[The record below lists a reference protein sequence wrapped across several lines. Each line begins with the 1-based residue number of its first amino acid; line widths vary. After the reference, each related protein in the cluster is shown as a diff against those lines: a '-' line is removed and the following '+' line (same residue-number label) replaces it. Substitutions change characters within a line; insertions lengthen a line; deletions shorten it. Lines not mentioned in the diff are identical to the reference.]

1 MKKHLISVGDL
12 VIDLITPVSLPIIAA
27 QHQEVPFMNI
37 EPGGGSNFMIAASR
51 IGLRV
56 SSVGM
61 LGDDTFGQ
69 TLLNILHSEGVD
81 TTGVHISKGADSPLV
96 LSLIDHQKREHVF
109 IGRPNSGP
117 EVAYSDA
124 MDGVVRS
131 ANALFFQ
138 GYTLLERQIAGLV
151 TAAAERGR
159 ELNIPIY
166 FDVGPTVKH
175 SPAERVRWMISKTDV
190 VLTTEDEVELVSEG
204 AQGDS
209 AFEYL
214 LSLGPKLLVIKQ
226 GANGCTLVQADSK
239 IHVPGFTVQ
248 VVDTVGAGDCFDAAF
263 IYGQLYGLPLRDCAI
278 LANAIGAAS
287 VQKLGAGRNVP
298 TCAEANTVLQQ
309 ARSEL
314 RFSC

>member
-1 MKKHLISVGDL
+1 MKKHVISVGDL
-12 VIDLITPVSLPIIAA
+12 VIDLITPVTLPIVAA
-27 QHQEVPFMNI
+27 HHQEVPFMNV

-56 SSVGM
+56 SSVGA

-69 TLLNILHSEGVD
+69 TLVKILHDEGVD
-81 TTGVHISKGADSPLV
+81 TTGIHISKGADSPLV
-96 LSLIDHQKREHVF
+96 LSLIDHQKHEHVF

-117 EVAYSDA
+117 EVPYSDT
-124 MDGVVRS
+124 MDQIVRS
-131 ANALFFQ
+131 ADALFFQ

-159 ELNIPIY
+159 ELNLLTY

-175 SPAERVRWMISKTDV
+175 SPIEQVRWMIAQTDV
-190 VLTTEDEVELVSEG
+190 VLTTEDEIELVG
-204 AQGDS
+204 HGTQGDD
-209 AFEYL
+209 ALEYL
-214 LSLGPKLLVIKQ
+214 LSLGPKLLVIKK
-226 GANGCTLVQADSK
+226 GPNGCTLVQHDSK
-239 IHVPGFTVQ
+239 THVPGFTVP

-263 IYGQLYGLPLRDCAI
+263 IYGQLHGLSLRDSAI

-287 VQKLGAGRNVP
+287 VQKMGAGRNVP
-298 TCAEANTVLQQ
+298 TCAEANAVLEQ
-309 ARSEL
+309 AGSEL